1 MIEVTK
7 NEHGL
12 YLRTVSKGV
21 KYGQFYKTHNQ
32 DEAKDLF
39 HKLVKKYET
48 QGVLAV
54 MRGA

>member
-1 MIEVTK
+1 MIEITE

-12 YLRTVSKGV
+12 YLRTISKGV
-21 KYGQFYKTHNQ
+21 KYGQFYKMHNK